1 MITFKCAS
9 RILAGT
15 LFLAPTPGAFAQPSD
30 RIQLHV
36 NTSEA
41 EAVLAIL
48 DKESGNQA
56 VTGDD
61 WRRLF
66 ATEPY
71 QRLKKREA
79 SMHRDFTDED
89 FKEFVLSPDLAHRA
103 TKLRSTLDA
112 WKQADLAGAARR
124 ILPYLPNT
132 AVIHAKVYP
141 VIKPQSNSFVFEPST
156 DAAIFLYLDPAI
168 SAASFENIVAHE
180 MHHIGFASIEKQT
193 DALLANL
200 PPNVKPAAEWIGA
213 LGEGF
218 AMLAAAGGPDVD
230 PQATSKPEDRARWNR
245 DMANYNQDLRTL
257 EQFFLEVIHGKFKT
271 KDEIDEKA
279 FTFFG
284 IQGPWYTV
292 GYKMAV
298 TIEKEFGRATLVEC
312 MADPGKLLATYN
324 RAATNWNAK
333 SADKLALFS
342 PELTAAITPAQP

>member
-1 MITFKCAS
+1 MTTFRAS

-15 LFLAPTPGAFAQPSD
+15 LLLALATSAFPQASD
-30 RIQLHV
+30 GIQLQL
-36 NTSEA
+36 NASEA
-41 EAVLAIL
+41 EAALAIL
-48 DKESGNQA
+48 DKEASHQA
-56 VTGDD
+56 LTDAD
-61 WRRLF
+61 WQQLF

-79 SMHRDFTDED
+79 SMHRDFTDDD
-89 FKEFVLSPDLAHRA
+89 FKKFVLSPDLARRA
-103 TKLRSTLDA
+103 PELQRTLDA
-112 WKQADLAGAARR
+112 WKKADLVAAAGRV
-124 ILPYLPNT
+124 LPYLPANAT
-132 AVIHAKVYP
+132 IHAKIYP
-141 VIKPQSNSFVFEPST
+141 VIKPKTNSFVFEPST
-156 DAAIFLYLDPAI
+156 DAAIFLYLDPDVPADR
-168 SAASFENIVAHE
+168 FENIVAHE

-218 AMLAAAGGPDVD
+218 AMLAAAGGPAVD

-245 DMANYNQDLRTL
+245 DLSNYDQDLHTL
-257 EQFFLEVIHGKFKT
+257 DQFFLDIIHGKFKT

-298 TIEKEFGRATLVEC
+298 TIEKQYGRATLVEC

-324 RAATNWNAK
+324 RAASELNQK
-333 SADKLALFS
+333 SPAPIAVFS
-342 PELTAAITPAQP
+342 PELVSALTPARP